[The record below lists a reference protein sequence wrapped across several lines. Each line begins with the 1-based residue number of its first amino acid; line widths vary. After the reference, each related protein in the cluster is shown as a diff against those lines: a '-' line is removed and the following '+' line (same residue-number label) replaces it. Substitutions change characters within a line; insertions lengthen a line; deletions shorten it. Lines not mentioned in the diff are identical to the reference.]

1 MPDGFIVVS
10 PVGVDIVSQDSWEQK
25 TVTHNL
31 RKCLT
36 KMGRAFQLI
45 LGHREPFKYGVS
57 IFIVSLVRLKTLSWW
72 TEAALGENALVL

>member
-1 MPDGFIVVS
+1 
-10 PVGVDIVSQDSWEQK
+10 
-25 TVTHNL
+25 
-31 RKCLT
+31 
-36 KMGRAFQLI
+36 MGRAFQLI